1 MREQFEDELE
11 YIPADT
17 NKQFHSH
24 DLGLV
29 AFLLC
34 SGYEL
39 VAMDKSARSKVL
51 FILKRA
57 EGIDEAAKSYWDF
70 HSSVDAQSYF
80 NQLKRLKNQIF
91 SYD

>member
-1 MREQFEDELE
+1 MTKQFREELE
-11 YIPADT
+11 YISTDSA
-17 NKQFHSH
+17 KHFQSH

-34 SGYEL
+34 SGCEME
-39 VAMDKSARSKVL
+39 AMDKSKPNKVL
-51 FILKRA
+51 FILKA
-57 EGIDEAAKSYWDF
+57 QNDIDELAKSYWNF
-70 HSSVDAQSYF
+70 RSTVDAQSYF